1 MKPAERQEIKDW
13 GQWVEQFL
21 GDATDD
27 PNQTPIERAARI
39 KRLEADPEAWFC
51 YYFEKYCSA
60 PAAPFHKSATKR
72 LLANERWYEVRAWS
86 RELAKSGR
94 SMFEILY
101 LALTG
106 QTRNVLLVSNS
117 SENADR
123 LLLPFLLSFEHN
135 KRIIADYGEQRTDGS
150 WTASE
155 FVARCG
161 CAFRALGSGQS
172 PRGTR
177 NEEVRPDFILIDDI
191 DTDEE
196 CRNPDRIAAKW
207 RWVEEALFGTVSVS
221 GKQRILFN
229 GNVIAKDCCVV
240 RAMEKADRVDIINL
254 RMVNVKKPD
263 PHNDYKYGTSVWP
276 EKNSEADID
285 YLLSKRSLSA
295 VLKEYFNCPVA
306 EGDVFKE
313 VVFGA
318 VPKLEKFPYVV
329 AYADPATSNKDK
341 KGASTK
347 ALVLVGQ
354 LDGRF
359 YVIRAWVDGCSNA
372 TFIDWFYEL
381 RDFVGGRTQVYYIVE
396 NNSLQ
401 DPFFEQVFKP
411 LFAAKGKELGHLSV
425 SGDARKKPDKFAR
438 IEGNLEP
445 LSRNG
450 QLIHNATEQSN
461 PHMVRLKDQYLVV
474 SPRLPV
480 PVDGVDA
487 VEGAVWILNNKM
499 TQSNASA
506 LFIPRKTNPKRY

>member
-240 RAMEKADRVDIINL
+240 RAMEKA
-254 RMVNVKKPD
+254 
-263 PHNDYKYGTSVWP
+263 
-276 EKNSEADID
+276 A
-285 YLLSKRSLSA
+285 
-295 VLKEYFNCPVA
+295 
-306 EGDVFKE
+306 
-313 VVFGA
+313 
-318 VPKLEKFPYVV
+318 
-329 AYADPATSNKDK
+329 
-341 KGASTK
+341 
-347 ALVLVGQ
+347 
-354 LDGRF
+354 
-359 YVIRAWVDGCSNA
+359 
-372 TFIDWFYEL
+372 
-381 RDFVGGRTQVYYIVE
+381 
-396 NNSLQ
+396 
-401 DPFFEQVFKP
+401 
-411 LFAAKGKELGHLSV
+411 
-425 SGDARKKPDKFAR
+425 
-438 IEGNLEP
+438 
-445 LSRNG
+445 
-450 QLIHNATEQSN
+450 
-461 PHMVRLKDQYLVV
+461 
-474 SPRLPV
+474 
-480 PVDGVDA
+480 
-487 VEGAVWILNNKM
+487 
-499 TQSNASA
+499 
-506 LFIPRKTNPKRY
+506 